1 MVKKRILT
9 FHITEPEAGLTVKQ
23 YLMKTLGFS
32 AHQVG
37 RLKFHEDGIR
47 VSGERVYVNHVLEEG
62 DILAVALTQHARRT
76 EGGGGQKVWL
86 APASGLADLYPP
98 EILYEDEDLLIM
110 NKPAGI
116 VCHPSFGHFN
126 DTLANQAAEHLGV
139 VGTDAEIRVTGRLD
153 RETSGIVVF
162 AKNTETA
169 ALLQRQ
175 RENGEIRKIYLALTE
190 GDVPQEEGVIDAPIR
205 REAPGS
211 HRMITAPDGKEAKTF
226 YRVIRTDTDRRR
238 TLLMCRI
245 EHGRMHQIR
254 VHMASIGYPLVGD
267 PLYNPQAAAG
277 ETMGLHAFRLSLRQ
291 PFGGSRIRI
300 EAAAPDWAQTY
311 FTKSRI

>member
-9 FHITEPEAGLTVKQ
+9 FHIAKPESGLTVRQ
-23 YLMKTLGFS
+23 YLMQTLEFS

-47 VSGERVYVNHVLEEG
+47 VNGARVYVNYVLAEG
-62 DILAVALTQHARRT
+62 DVLDISLTQHARRT
-76 EGGGGQKVWL
+76 ESGGGQKVWL
-86 APASGLADLYPP
+86 PPAPELADLYPP
-98 EILYEDEDLLIM
+98 DILYEDEDLLIM

-126 DTLANQAAEHLGV
+126 DTLANQAAEHLGA

-169 ALLQRQ
+169 ALLQKQ
-175 RENGEIRKIYLALTE
+175 RENGEVRKIYLALTE
-190 GDVPQEEGVIDAPIR
+190 GDVSQREGVIDSPIR

-211 HRMITAPDGKEAKTF
+211 HRMVTAPDGKAARTF
-226 YRVIRTDTDRRR
+226 YRVIRTDKDRRR
-238 TLLMCRI
+238 TLLACRI

-254 VHMASIGYPLVGD
+254 VHMASVGCPLVGD
-267 PLYNPQAAAG
+267 PLYNPQAVPG
-277 ETMGLHAFRLSLRQ
+277 EAMGLHAFRLSLRQ
-291 PFGGSRIRI
+291 PFTGRQIRI
-300 EAAAPDWAQTY
+300 EAAAPKWAEELLQGMLL
-311 FTKSRI
+311 